1 MKIQLNATKKKELI
15 KQYADYF
22 AADTLIAKDFVPEYV
37 EVDMYCV
44 KEEMFGSFSKYVT
57 VGVTSDEKFDSE
69 FYVMTDGVLDAEK
82 EKILLAD
89 IADMISKLYSEEI
102 ACKSST
108 VVKVS
113 DEAKKA
119 FGFDY
124 YLFAFHNLDCSCY
137 HVQPVQ
143 IYENEYKFIQAN
155 GHNAFLDIYD
165 EQVPDDAQYYFG
177 AKREPLDV

>member
-1 MKIQLNATKKKELI
+1 MKIQLSTTKKEELI
-15 KQYADYF
+15 QQYADCF
-22 AADTLIAKDFVPEYV
+22 AAETLVAKDFVPEYA

-44 KEEMFGSFSKYVT
+44 KEELFGSFSKYVT
-57 VGVTSDEKFDSE
+57 VGMTADEKFDSE

-89 IADMISKLYSEEI
+89 IANMISKLYGDEI
-102 ACKSST
+102 ALKSST
-108 VVKVS
+108 MVKVS

-124 YLFAFHNLDCSCY
+124 YIFDFRNFDCSCY

-143 IYENEYKFIQAN
+143 IYENEYKYIQAN
-155 GHNAFLDIYD
+155 GHNAFWDIY
-165 EQVPDDAQYYFG
+165 EEEVPEDAQYCFG
-177 AKREPLDV
+177 AKREPLDI